1 MITKE
6 RIFKPFRV
14 GLSRLSEQN
23 IMLILSIMVG
33 IISAMAAILL
43 KNAVFY
49 THQLLKNAFPENE
62 YNLLYLAFPIIGITL
77 TVLVIKLFIKDDLSH
92 GVTKILY
99 AIGRKNGKIKPHHT
113 YSSLITSTLTV
124 GFGGSVGLEAPIAL
138 TGSAIGSQLGSL
150 FHLSPKSLILLTACG
165 SSAAVAAIFNAPIA
179 GMLFAIEILM
189 LDMTT
194 AALVPLLLS
203 VVTATSLSYLFLGKD
218 VMFNQIPAD
227 LDFSMGNMGFY
238 VILGVLTGFI
248 SVYFVRTQDWVS
260 RLSNQYLRKPV
271 AKIAVA
277 GGLLS
282 LLIFVFPT
290 FFGEGYDMLADIM
303 NGNGLV
309 IFSNSP
315 LYMLK
320 FNHVTMLLFLV
331 ALLLLKPFATA
342 FTNAAGGIGGVFA
355 PSLFVGGISGFIL
368 ITFCNTFLGLELS
381 VINFTLAGM
390 AGVMGS
396 IMKAPLMAIFLIA
409 EISGGYQLLIPLIL
423 CAVVSYLIFFSFE
436 KYSVYTKPL
445 ARQGDLV
452 THDKNKQALIQLRV
466 TECIENDFA
475 VVSPDATLGE
485 LTKVIENSSRNI
497 FPLVD
502 ANQVFYGIVIL
513 DDVRKLM
520 FHPENYAL
528 QIDEYAFIPSPS
540 IDPEESMFSVVQKF
554 ESSGNYNLPVVDK
567 EGKYHGF
574 ISRANVYTKYREF
587 IEEVSED

>member
-1 MITKE
+1 MLSLI
-6 RIFKPFRV
+6 V
-14 GLSRLSEQN
+14 G
-23 IMLILSIMVG
+23 
-33 IISAMAAILL
+33 SASAIAAILL

-49 THQLLKNAFPENE
+49 THQILKNAFPENE
-62 YNLLYLAFPIIGITL
+62 FNLLYLAFPIIGITL
-77 TVLVIKLFIKDDLSH
+77 TVLIIKFFIKDDLSH

-99 AIGRKNGKIKPHHT
+99 AIGRKNGRIKAHHT

-138 TGSAIGSQLGSL
+138 TGSAIGSQLGSF
-150 FHLSPKSLILLTACG
+150 FHLSNKNLILLTACG

-189 LDMTT
+189 VDMTT
-194 AALVPLLLS
+194 KALVPLLLS
-203 VVTATSLSYLFLGKD
+203 VVTATSLSYLFLGKE
-218 VMFNQIPAD
+218 VMFSQIPTD
-227 LDFSMGNMGFY
+227 LDFSMNNMGFY

-260 RLSNQYLRKPV
+260 RFAKRFFPKPV
-271 AKIAVA
+271 WRIVIA
-277 GGLLS
+277 GSLLS

-290 FFGEGYDMLADIM
+290 FFGEGYDMLTDIM
-303 NGNGLV
+303 NGNEQI

-315 LYMLK
+315 LYMMK
-320 FNHVTMLLFLV
+320 YNHITIIIFLL

-368 ITFCNTFLGLELS
+368 ITFCNTFLGMDLS

-423 CAVVSYLIFFSFE
+423 CAVVSYLIFLSFE

-445 ARQGDLV
+445 AQQGDLI
-452 THDKNKQALIQLRV
+452 THDKNKQALTQLQV
-466 TECIENDFA
+466 TECIENDFKTI
-475 VVSPDATLGE
+475 SPNATLGD
-485 LTKVIENSSRNI
+485 LTRVIELSSRNI

-502 ANQVFYGIVIL
+502 EQQIFYGIVIL

-520 FHPENYAL
+520 FHPENYNL
-528 QIDEYAFIPSPS
+528 HIDEYAFVPTPS
-540 IDPEESMFSVVQKF
+540 IDPEESMFSVVKKF

-567 EGKYHGF
+567 QGRYHGF

-587 IEEVSED
+587 IEEISED

>member
-1 MITKE
+1 M
-6 RIFKPFRV
+6 RIGTRH
-14 GLSRLSEQN
+14 LTEHN
-23 IMLILSIMVG
+23 IVLILSLLVG
-33 IISAMAAILL
+33 SISAFAAILL
-43 KNAVFY
+43 KNAVFS

-62 YNLLYLAFPIIGITL
+62 FNLLYLAFPIIGITL
-77 TVLVIKLFIKDDLSH
+77 TVLVIKFFIKDDLSH

-99 AIGRKNGKIKPHHT
+99 AIGRKNGRIKPHHT

-138 TGSAIGSQLGSL
+138 TGSAIGSNLGQF
-150 FHLSPKSLILLTACG
+150 FHLSTKNLVLLTACG

-248 SVYFVRTQDWVS
+248 SVYFVRTQDWVG
-260 RLSNQYLRKPV
+260 RIANRFFPKPV
-271 AKIAVA
+271 WRIVIS

-282 LLIFVFPT
+282 ALIFVFPS

-303 NGNGLV
+303 NGNGQV
-309 IFSNSP
+309 VFSNSP

-320 FNHVTMLLFLV
+320 FNPVTLILFLV
-331 ALLLLKPFATA
+331 VLLLLKPFATA

-355 PSLFVGGISGFIL
+355 PSLFVGGITGFIL
-368 ITFCNTFLGLELS
+368 ITFCNTFFGLELS

-423 CAVVSYLIFFSFE
+423 CAVVSYLIFYSFE

-445 ARQGDLV
+445 AKQGDLI
-452 THDKNKQALIQLRV
+452 THDKNKQALTQLHV

-475 VVSPDATLGE
+475 TISPNATLGE
-485 LTKVIENSSRNI
+485 LTQVIEHSSRNI

-502 ANQVFYGIVIL
+502 ENRIFYGIVIL
-513 DDVRKLM
+513 DDVRQLM
-520 FHPENYAL
+520 FHPENYGL
-528 QIDEYAFIPSPS
+528 HIDEYAFIPSPS

-567 EGKYHGF
+567 EGRYHGF